1 MAKTKEKQQP
11 IQRSVRVDCPI
22 EDTFRFFTEHFAE
35 WWPLASHSLAAK
47 DAETCAI
54 EPWVGGRLF
63 ERTRSGQEHE
73 WGTVTVW
80 EAATRITLSWHP
92 GAESSETQTVD
103 IEFRTDGVGT
113 EVILTH
119 YGWEASAIQGSVG
132 TQTPDFVTAVAA
144 CFSRFIYDQTMVAA

>member
-1 MAKTKEKQQP
+1 MTETKENQQP

-22 EDTFRFFTEHFAE
+22 EDAFRLFTERFAE
-35 WWPLASHSLAAK
+35 WWPLASHSLAAE

-63 ERTRSGQEHE
+63 ERTRSGQELD

-80 EAATRITLSWHP
+80 EAATRITFAWRP
-92 GAESSETQTVD
+92 GAESDETQTVD
-103 IEFRTDGVGT
+103 IEFRADGVGT

-119 YGWEASAIQGSVG
+119 YGWEAPAIQGSLAA
-132 TQTPDFVTAVAA
+132 QTPDVVTAAAA
-144 CFSRFIYDQTMVAA
+144 CFSRFICDQMITA

>member
-1 MAKTKEKQQP
+1 MGETKENQQP

-22 EDTFRFFTEHFAE
+22 EDAFRFFTEHFAE
-35 WWPLASHSLAAK
+35 WWPLASHSLAAEE
-47 DAETCAI
+47 AETCAI

-63 ERTRSGQEHE
+63 ERTRSGQERE

-80 EAATRITLSWHP
+80 EAASRITFAWHP
-92 GAESSETQTVD
+92 GAESDEAQTVD

-119 YGWEASAIQGSVG
+119 SGWEAPAIQGSVG
-132 TQTPDFVTAVAA
+132 AQAPDFVTAVAER
-144 CFSRFIYDQTMVAA
+144 FLRFICDQMMVTA